1 MKNIRQSIL
10 KWLGYS
16 AFSLFTFLLFLY
28 VTFPREAIL
37 HRIDAE
43 IAKASGGKVTLKTQ
57 KLELAGISG
66 IRLKEVNIF
75 IAGDGEA
82 TPTRLTVDSLEVKV
96 HLFKTI
102 KRLISKANGII
113 LGPVG
118 GLDLKMV
125 QGTGSLILTISEEE
139 KEAVLSANMEGL
151 RLERLLPAFVSLPI
165 PVRAVTSAKLNA
177 EIKKQWYTGGKG
189 RLDLS
194 LKNVSLGEGTVKTP
208 IGPFE
213 LPLIDLGA
221 VSATLLLENGALKVD
236 KWQQSGKDL
245 LESDISGKITMQ
257 KKMESSALDI
267 GISIKP
273 SNEFL
278 EKNSKFGAM
287 IAMAGLKKDS
297 DDNYSFTLSGRFSSP
312 KFKNGKRRQAKSDA
326 KKDK

>member
-1 MKNIRQSIL
+1 MKNIRRSLL

-16 AFSLFTFLLFLY
+16 AFSFFTFLLFLY
-28 VTFPREAIL
+28 ITFPREAVL
-37 HRIDAE
+37 HRLDAE

-66 IRLKEVNIF
+66 IRLKEANVF
-75 IAGDGEA
+75 IAADDGG

-96 HLFKTI
+96 HIFKTL

-125 QGTGSLILTISEEE
+125 QGDGSLIVTISEEE
-139 KEAVLSANMEGL
+139 KSADIFANMENL
-151 RLERLLPAFVSLPI
+151 RLERLLPALVSLPF
-165 PVRAVTSAKLNA
+165 PVRAITSGKL
-177 EIKKQWYTGGKG
+177 EGQIKKQWYTNGKA

-208 IGPFE
+208 LGPFE
-213 LPLIDLGA
+213 LPLIDLGTVA
-221 VSATLLLENGALKVD
+221 TTLLLENGSLKVD

-245 LESDISGKITMQ
+245 VNSDISGKVILQ
-257 KKMESSALDI
+257 KKMESSSMDI

-273 SNEFL
+273 SSEFL

-287 IAMAGLKKDS
+287 IAMAGLKKDT
-297 DDNYSFTLSGRFSSP
+297 DDSYSFTINGRFSSP
-312 KFKNGKRRQAKSDA
+312 KVKSGKRRQAKSTE